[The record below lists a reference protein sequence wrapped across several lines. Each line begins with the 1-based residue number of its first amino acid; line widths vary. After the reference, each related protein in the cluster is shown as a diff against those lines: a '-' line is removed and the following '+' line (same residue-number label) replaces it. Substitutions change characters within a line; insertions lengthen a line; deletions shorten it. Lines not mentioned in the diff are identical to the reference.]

1 VPAFADQL
9 ETFLAEF
16 FALNPVHATAAGMH
30 DHDGRWPDFTEG
42 GRLER
47 LAFADRWTGVLE
59 GIDEAGLSDAEA
71 IDRDLILLELAAERF
86 AETDLREESWNPLE
100 WIYIVGGGLFPLL
113 ARDFA
118 PLADRLAS
126 IASRLEGIAG
136 VLAAARDVLGSAP
149 GRPVARFHTENAIRQ
164 VAGLAELADDAVR
177 AADDGAGD
185 PAVEAIAPR
194 VRSAA
199 ANAKDELARFEAH
212 LRDVVLPSSEG
223 EGRLGSELFAAKMR
237 HTLRSETLTPDRI
250 VGQAEREFA
259 AVRAEMVRL
268 ARELWPA
275 WVPDQPLPADEGM
288 LVRSV
293 LDAIAADHPAADDLL
308 DFCRE
313 ELGRIEVFCRDRN
326 LIGLAD
332 DPLDIRWTPLFL
344 RTFGGAMLDSPGP
357 LDKGQKAFFAI
368 TPIPDDWTPE
378 QAESYL
384 REDNARMLRL
394 LTIHEA
400 VPGHYLQ
407 GAYANRYPSMARAVF
422 WSGVFAEGWAV
433 YVTQVLM
440 DAGYGADD
448 PALLLVH
455 WKFYLRSATNAI
467 MDNRIHTAGMTEDE
481 AVALMVDG
489 GFQEEA
495 EARNKYNRARL
506 SSTQLST
513 YFVGS
518 LEFWDLEREVRRRAA
533 VASGDPRGA
542 AAVPEPRVV
551 GGFGDTP
558 GFEYRGHL
566 ENVIAHGAPPMAL
579 LRRIVLGD
587 GGRGPKGRLDSRQ
600 PIARTSGGRGERS
613 MDKKAKT
620 PKKPKQNKP
629 KTK

>member
-1 VPAFADQL
+1 VPAFANHIDA
-9 ETFLAEF
+9 FLGEF

-30 DHDGRWPDFTEG
+30 DHDARWPDFSDA

-47 LAFADRWTGVLE
+47 LAFADRWTTVFGGLS
-59 GIDEAGLSDAEA
+59 EAGLSADEA
-71 IDRDLILLELAAERF
+71 IDRDLILLELAAARF
-86 AETDLREESWNPLE
+86 ADSELREEAWNPLE
-100 WIYIVGGGLFPLL
+100 WVYVVGGGLFPLL

-118 PLADRLAS
+118 PLADRLTS
-126 IASRLEGIAG
+126 TASRLEGIAG

-164 VAGLAELADDAVR
+164 LAGLAELADDAVR
-177 AADDGAGD
+177 AADEGAAD
-185 PAVEAIAPR
+185 PAVDAIAPR

-199 ANAKDELARFEAH
+199 ARARDELAKFEAH
-212 LRDVVLPSSEG
+212 LRDVVLPATEG
-223 EGRLGSELFAAKMR
+223 EGRLGAELFAAKLR
-237 HTLRSETLTPDRI
+237 HTLRSDTTPDRI
-250 VGQAEREFA
+250 LAQAEQEFA

-268 ARELWPA
+268 ARDLWPT
-275 WVPDQPLPADEGM
+275 WCSDRPVPADEGT

-293 LDAIAADHPAADDLL
+293 LDAIAADHPAASDLL
-308 DFCRE
+308 DFCRG
-313 ELGRIEVFCRDRN
+313 ELARIEAFCRDRN

-332 DPLDIRWTPLFL
+332 DPLDIRWTPVFL

-394 LTIHEA
+394 LSIHEA

-407 GAYANRYPSMARAVF
+407 GAYANRCPSIARAVF
-422 WSGVFAEGWAV
+422 WNGVFAEGWAV
-433 YVTQVLM
+433 YVTQVMM

-467 MDNRIHTAGMTEDE
+467 IDNRIHTAGMTEDE
-481 AVALMVDG
+481 AVSLMVDG

-518 LEFWDLEREVRRRAA
+518 LEFWELEREVRRRAA
-533 VASGDPRGA
+533 LASGDPRGV
-542 AAVPEPRVV
+542 AAVREPRVV
-551 GGFGDTP
+551 GGFGNTP

-566 ENVIAHGAPPMAL
+566 ENVIAHGAPPMSL

-587 GGRGPKGRLDSRQ
+587 AGRGSKGRLDSQQ
-600 PIARTSGGRGERS
+600 PIARTSSGPGERS